1 MLPLPL
7 LLHQLPLP
15 LGLLLLLLLV
25 PLQRALLVD
34 GLIFPLLLLPL
45 QRTLAIDRLVPP
57 RARGMTGST
66 SGFSWASTTFRTSA
80 SLRSRAPRMCS
91 TPHDFQFA
99 NRLGTDHAA
108 IGDRAT
114 RSNRSV
120 GSSSMSQ
127 KRGLS
132 NRAERVRPN
141 LQEGAQMPPMGGS
154 HHR

>member
-7 LLHQLPLP
+7 LLYQPPLP
-15 LGLLLLLLLV
+15 LGLLLLLLLFS
-25 PLQRALLVD
+25 PLQRTLLVD
-34 GLIFPLLLLPL
+34 GLIFPLLLPL

-108 IGDRAT
+108 IGDHAT
-114 RSNRSV
+114 
-120 GSSSMSQ
+120 
-127 KRGLS
+127 
-132 NRAERVRPN
+132 A
-141 LQEGAQMPPMGGS
+141 AIAA
-154 HHR
+154 